1 MYFSDSQEH
10 FCQGSILLLFFYFF
24 FFFLLKAWIRY
35 VGPKISDENRI
46 FNFMIKRMN

>member
-1 MYFSDSQEH
+1 MYFSDYQEH
-10 FCQGSILLLFFYFF
+10 FCQGSILLFF
-24 FFFLLKAWIRY
+24 FISFSFLLKARIRY